1 MKKFI
6 FPFVLCLVCMSVSFA
21 QTQEDDYKK
30 IDYLKVEQNQLEK
43 FSQILEKDMVAGF
56 EDLLDTNGIKG
67 WSVYRVKYPGGNKS
81 DYNFVSITTSS
92 SLEDLSNHFSETI
105 SPGFIPST
113 MGKNAGR
120 QLGKLAT
127 LVKSEVWKVENN
139 AVADTASSPSK
150 YMTMDYMDVSEGK
163 NLDYL
168 MLEDEIAKPIHLER
182 IDQERMAGW
191 EVYSL
196 ILPGGINYGYNFATG
211 NHFDKLEHFEFGMDE
226 EIIRQTMGQN
236 SNVADL
242 FNTIYNTRDLVKVEL
257 WELVDH
263 RE

>member
-6 FPFVLCLVCMSVSFA
+6 FPLVLCLVCMSVSFA
-21 QTQEDDYKK
+21 QTPEDDYKK
-30 IDYLKVEQNQLEK
+30 IDYLKVEQSQLEK
-43 FSQILEKDMVAGF
+43 FSEILEKNMVAGF
-56 EDLLDTNGIKG
+56 EDLLGSDGIKN
-67 WSVYRVKYPGGNKS
+67 WCVYKVKYPGGSKS
-81 DYNFVSITTSS
+81 EYNFVSITTGS
-92 SLEDLSNHFSETI
+92 SLEGLNTHFSETVA
-105 SPGFIPST
+105 PGFIPST
-113 MGKNAGR
+113 MDKNAEQ
-120 QLGKLAT
+120 QLSKLVS

-139 AVADTASSPSK
+139 ALGDTVASPSK

-163 NLDYL
+163 SLDYL
-168 MLEDEIAKPIHLER
+168 MLEDEIARPIHLER
-182 IDQERMAGW
+182 IEQDRMAGW

-196 ILPGGINYGYNFATG
+196 ILPSGINYGYNFATG

-226 EIIRQTMGQN
+226 EIIRQTMGEN

-242 FNTIYNTRDLVKVEL
+242 FSTIYDTRDLVTVEL